1 MQGQSQ
7 LLMGEI
13 QGGRTLLVEA
23 LADLEVAHLRALV
36 FTNLALAD
44 IADGEWGRAEVLV
57 DQDSVVA
64 HVMASSD
71 C

>member
-1 MQGQSQ
+1 
-7 LLMGEI
+7 MGEI

-23 LADLEVAHLRALV
+23 LADLEVAHRRALV
-36 FTNLALAD
+36 LTNLALAD